1 MFRGTYFSFHGTHLS
16 SLMKAPA
23 AVSPLEAHVG
33 YWLRLVSNQVSQA
46 FARELEARE
55 ISVAEW
61 VALRLAYQQDRIAPA
76 QLSERAQLTRGAISK
91 VIDKLES
98 KGLLVRTADPDDG
111 RAQQMSLTRRGRQL
125 VPQLA
130 ALADANDERFFGC
143 LTARDRATLMRLLR
157 QLTDAHH
164 LTGAPTD

>member
-1 MFRGTYFSFHGTHLS
+1 
-16 SLMKAPA
+16 MKDATP
-23 AVSPLEAHVG
+23 VSPLEAHVG
-33 YWLRLVSNQVSQA
+33 FWLRLVSNHVSHT
-46 FARELEARE
+46 FARELDARA

-61 VALRLAYQQDRIAPA
+61 VVLRLAFQRVRIKPA
-76 QLSERAQLTRGAISK
+76 ELSEHTRLTRGAISK
-91 VIDKLES
+91 VTDKLES

-111 RAQQMSLTRRGRQL
+111 RAQLVSLTRRGHQL

-164 LTGAPTD
+164 LTGAPIE

>member
-1 MFRGTYFSFHGTHLS
+1 MALISRAE
-16 SLMKAPA
+16 KAPV

-46 FARELEARE
+46 FARELEARG

-61 VALRLAYQQDRIAPA
+61 VALRLVYQRDRMTPT
-76 QLSERAQLTRGAISK
+76 QLSERTRLTRGAISK
-91 VIDKLES
+91 VVDKLES

-111 RAQQMSLTRRGRQL
+111 RAQQMSLTRRGHQL

-130 ALADANDERFFGC
+130 RLADANEERFFAC

-164 LTGAPTD
+164 LTGAPID